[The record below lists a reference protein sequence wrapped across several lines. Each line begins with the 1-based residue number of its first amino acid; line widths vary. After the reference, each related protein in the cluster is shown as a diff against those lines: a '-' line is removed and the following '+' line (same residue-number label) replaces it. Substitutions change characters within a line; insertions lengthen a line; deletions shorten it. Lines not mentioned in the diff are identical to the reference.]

1 MHAMIQ
7 SAPFFVACA
16 AIPFLFAGNAP
27 ATRIVFAPAEG
38 TSLTKSFEQKTT
50 LTLDSMQIS
59 GMPGEGPQME
69 MDMKLDQAWSVVDEY
84 VKLGDG
90 RPAKLVRTFDKISSK
105 VDMSM
110 SMEFMGQS
118 QENSSSMDGKSEL
131 EGKKVVWTWDSEKG
145 EYATAFDPEGPD
157 AELLEELTEDADFR
171 ALLPGKEVAEGDEW
185 TIDPKSL
192 VDVFTPC
199 GNLSLE
205 PEEQAEGGAM
215 MGGDS
220 LSSMSELMDALEG
233 EVKAKFAGMREVD
246 GENCAIIAL
255 EFKVKS
261 SADMTESVKEQMEES
276 GQDMPV
282 EIMKVQM
289 EWASEGKGELLWSVK
304 HGHFR
309 SMQFDSEVV
318 LKSEE
323 QMSIDAGGRSMEM
336 TQSRDMSG
344 SSSFTASAK

>member
-1 MHAMIQ
+1 MIQ
-7 SAPFFVACA
+7 RASLFVACA
-16 AIPFLFAGNAP
+16 AAPFLFAGNVP
-27 ATRIVFAPAEG
+27 ATRLVFAPAEG
-38 TSLTKSFEQKTT
+38 ATLNKSFEQKTT

-90 RPAKLVRTFDKISSK
+90 RPAELRRTFDKVSSK
-105 VDMSM
+105 ADMSM

-131 EGKKVVWTWDSEKG
+131 EGKTVVWTWDAEKN

-157 AELLEELTEDADFR
+157 AKLLEELTEDADFR

-185 TIDPKSL
+185 TIEPKNLTS
-192 VDVFTPC
+192 VFTPC
-199 GNLSLE
+199 GNLSIK
-205 PEEQAEGGAM
+205 PEEQEEGAGM

-220 LSSMSELMDALEG
+220 LSSMNELMDALEG

-246 GENCAIIAL
+246 GENCAIVEL

-261 SADMTESVKEQMEES
+261 SADLTESVKEQMESS
-276 GQDMPV
+276 GQELPV
-282 EIMKVQM
+282 ELVKVEM
-289 EWASEGKGELLWSVK
+289 EWASEGKGELAWSVK
-304 HGHFR
+304 SGHFR

-323 QMSIDAGGRSMEM
+323 QMKLDAGGRYMEM

-344 SSSFTASAK
+344 SSSFVATAK

>member
-1 MHAMIQ
+1 MIQ
-7 SAPFFVACA
+7 RASLFVACA
-16 AIPFLFAGNAP
+16 AAPFLFAGNVP
-27 ATRIVFAPAEG
+27 ATRLVFAPAEG
-38 TSLTKSFEQKTT
+38 ATLNKSFEQKTT

-69 MDMKLDQAWSVVDEY
+69 MDMKFDQAWSVVDEY

-90 RPAKLVRTFDKISSK
+90 RPAKLRRTFDKISSK
-105 VDMSM
+105 ADMSM

-131 EGKKVVWTWDSEKG
+131 EGKTVVWTWDAEKD

-157 AELLEELTEDADFR
+157 AKLLEELTEDADFR

-185 TIDPKSL
+185 TIEPKNLTS
-192 VDVFTPC
+192 VFTPC
-199 GNLSLE
+199 GNLSIK
-205 PEEQAEGGAM
+205 PEEQEEGAAM

-220 LSSMSELMDALEG
+220 LSSMNELMDALEG
-233 EVKAKFAGMREVD
+233 EVKAKFAGMREID
-246 GENCAIIAL
+246 GENCAIVEL

-261 SADMTESVKEQMEES
+261 SADLTESVKEQMESS
-276 GQDMPV
+276 GQELPV
-282 EIMKVQM
+282 ELVKVEM
-289 EWASEGKGELLWSVK
+289 EWASEGKGELAWSVK
-304 HGHFR
+304 SGHFR
-309 SMQFDSEVV
+309 RMQFDSEVV

-323 QMSIDAGGRSMEM
+323 QMKLDAGGRYMEM

-344 SSSFTASAK
+344 SSSFVATAK